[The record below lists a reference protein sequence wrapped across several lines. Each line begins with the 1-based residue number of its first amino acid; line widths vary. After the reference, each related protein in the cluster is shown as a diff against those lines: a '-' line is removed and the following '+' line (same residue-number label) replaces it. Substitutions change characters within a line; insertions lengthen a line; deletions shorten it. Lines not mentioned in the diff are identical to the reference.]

1 MPLEIRELV
10 IKVTIESNTT
20 QRTQMPDENYLQALK
35 ASIVKECM
43 ENILQRI
50 DNTDER

>member
-10 IKVTIESNTT
+10 IKVTIESNTSAEASE
-20 QRTQMPDENYLQALK
+20 MPDLQALK

-43 ENILQRI
+43 ENIRNRME
-50 DNTDER
+50 NTDAR

>member
-10 IKVTIESNTT
+10 IKVTIESNTA
-20 QRTQMPDENYLQALK
+20 QASQMPDENYLQALK

-43 ENILQRI
+43 EKIRSRI
-50 DNTDER
+50 DNTDAR

>member
-10 IKVTIESNTT
+10 IKVTIEANNEPTS
-20 QRTQMPDENYLQALK
+20 QDFDIQALK

-43 ENILQRI
+43 ENILERM
-50 DNTDER
+50 DNADAR